1 MALKAFNN
9 LVEPDG
15 LIFTLLV
22 FGGYFRIAKLDALL
36 LIIAQ

>member
-15 LIFTLLV
+15 FIFILLV
-22 FGGYFRIAKLDALL
+22 FGAYSCIAELDASLL
-36 LIIAQ
+36 TVVQ